1 RIHHQKGKHFNNF
14 SDIPLWDMLFGTFY
28 NPKKMDGD
36 CGFSED
42 REAKL
47 TDMIFF
53 KNVNNPYP
61 PKKTSDA

>member
-1 RIHHQKGKHFNNF
+1 MGYA
-14 SDIPLWDMLFGTFY
+14 FGTFY
-28 NPKKMDGD
+28 NPKKMDGN

-42 REAKL
+42 RETKL

-61 PKKTSDA
+61 PKKPSDA